1 MVNIESK
8 VNYKYLNKAIL
19 INMWGAIFS
28 VALAVSVALYDFYIG
43 RTSEGRVWLIV
54 AMWALNYLIL
64 YRKHN
69 KN

>member
-1 MVNIESK
+1 
-8 VNYKYLNKAIL
+8 
-19 INMWGAIFS
+19 MWGAIFS

>member
-1 MVNIESK
+1 MKK
-8 VNYKYLNKAIL
+8 VTH

-28 VALAVSVALYDFYIG
+28 VALAILMALYDFYTG
-43 RTSEGRVWLIV
+43 KSSEGRVWLIV